1 MLDSTLLMF
10 GVSVFIFVALGFEGF
25 YIWWNSTRGPE
36 AKRIERRLRELSAGG
51 HGPEQLSLMKRRVLS
66 RSRMMQRLLL
76 KLPRV
81 TALDRLLVQSGL
93 SWSVGDLLGLTVVLA
108 VAGLLGALAMHW
120 GWLIGVGLAAM
131 LGSLPS
137 LYVVRKRAM
146 RMSAIEN
153 RLADAIDLMGRALRA
168 GHAFPTAVQ
177 MVGEEMPGPI
187 GAEFRVLF
195 DEINFGVPMQD
206 ALLNLA
212 GRVPSTDLKY
222 FVVAV
227 LIQRE
232 TGGNLAE
239 LLDKIAAIVRDRIKL
254 LGQVHALSAE
264 GRLSAQIL
272 VVMPFVMTYLIFL
285 LNPDFMRTLWID
297 PVGQKLI
304 VTSLLMMALGAWW
317 MRRIV
322 RIHV

>member
-1 MLDSTLLMF
+1 MLDSLLLMF
-10 GVSVFIFVALGFEGF
+10 GVSVFIFVALGFEGA
-25 YIWWNSTRGPE
+25 YLWWNSTRGPE
-36 AKRIERRLRELSAGG
+36 AKRIESRLRELSAGG
-51 HGPEQLSLMKRRVLS
+51 HAAEQYSLMKRRVLS
-66 RSRMMQRLLL
+66 KSPRMARILL

-81 TALDRLLVQSGL
+81 AALDRLLVQSGL
-93 SWSVGDLLGLTVVLA
+93 TWSVGDLLGLSVLLA
-108 VAGLLGALAMHW
+108 AGGLAGALLLHWGWIVAGALAALLASMP
-120 GWLIGVGLAAM
+120 GLYVARARARRLAA
-131 LGSLPS
+131 
-137 LYVVRKRAM
+137 
-146 RMSAIEN
+146 IDN

-195 DEINFGVPMQD
+195 DEINFGVSMSD

-212 GRVPSTDLKY
+212 GRVPSTDLRY

-254 LGQVHALSAE
+254 MGQVHALSAE
-264 GRLSAQIL
+264 GRLSAWIL
-272 VVMPFVMTYLIFL
+272 AAMPFVMAWLIYLV
-285 LNPDFMRTLWID
+285 NPEFMRTLWVD
-297 PVGQKLI
+297 PVGQRRI
-304 VTSLLMMALGAWW
+304 AGSLVLMVLGALW

-322 RIHV
+322 RIHI